1 MMHFHTATFYGDGSV
16 RCRSTVKPHVVML
29 AAGQAHIESAGD
41 LLGLS
46 TQQLISLFNH
56 LSDDERIKRVAP
68 DTVERIWAMLS
79 APRHEASNYVP
90 DAAAKAIL
98 ANPQKAEPDIAPAVS
113 CDEVEPAGPSRARAR
128 RDGGASRPTAPSDA
142 FGLAPGS
149 RAAAQVALLAQPQ
162 GATMAE
168 VKAATGDSCYNLLKR
183 LESSGHTIR
192 KDGKRIFLIAKET

>member
-68 DTVERIWAMLS
+68 DTVERVWAMLS
-79 APRHEASNYVP
+79 APRHEASTYAP
-90 DAAAKAIL
+90 DAAAAIMTS
-98 ANPQKAEPDIAPAVS
+98 APEPDPPQHSPAPA
-113 CDEVEPAGPSRARAR
+113 EAAPASRSKPPR

-149 RAAAQVALLAQPQ
+149 RAAAQAALLAQPQ

>member
-16 RCRSTVKPHVVML
+16 RCRSTIKPHVVML

-79 APRHEASNYVP
+79 APRHEPSEYMP
-90 DAAAKAIL
+90 DAAAKTIVAS
-98 ANPQKAEPDIAPAVS
+98 APEPDPPQHSPAPA
-113 CDEVEPAGPSRARAR
+113 EAAPASRSKPPRQ
-128 RDGGASRPTAPSDA
+128 DGGASRPTAPSKGAKAKLIGD
-142 FGLAPGS
+142 
-149 RAAAQVALLAQPQ
+149 LLLRPEGCTSAD
-162 GATMAE
+162 
-168 VKAATGDSCYNLLKR
+168 VLAATGWPSVSMPAQAKACG
-183 LESSGHTIR
+183 LELR
-192 KDGKRIFLIAKET
+192 KEKIDGVTRYFGLSAK